1 MHPPDVVAVI
11 NTSPDTVEMLRTTLE
26 HAGFLVITGYTF
38 DIRDGR
44 LDIDAFVSKHQPR
57 VVVYD
62 VAPPYDQNWRLFQHV
77 RGLESMKARKFV
89 ITSANPRHLEQ
100 LAGRDDRIY
109 EIVGRPVDLDAVVM
123 AVKEAF
129 KSRPTR

>member
-26 HAGFLVITGYTF
+26 RAGFVVITGFTF

-44 LDIDAFVSKHQPR
+44 LDIDAFVTEHQPR

-62 VAPPYDQNWRLFQHV
+62 VAPPYEQNWRLFQHL
-77 RGLESMKARKFV
+77 RGLESMRTRRFV
-89 ITSANPRHLEQ
+89 ITSTNPKHLEQ
-100 LAGRDDRIY
+100 LAGRDERIY
-109 EIVGRPVDLDAVVM
+109 EIVGRPLDLDAVVT

>member
-77 RGLESMKARKFV
+77 RGLESM
-89 ITSANPRHLEQ
+89 
-100 LAGRDDRIY
+100 
-109 EIVGRPVDLDAVVM
+109 
-123 AVKEAF
+123 
-129 KSRPTR
+129 